1 MKPGTVPYP
10 SGSAM
15 RWKFW
20 RRRELER
27 REFELKPPDVD
38 ILMTDPTTTPER
50 RGVPELGCRS
60 APRAAQNRE
69 VRGQARLTAFLY
81 QKKTPRPL
89 EATGVSVP
97 VMRHH
102 GQGKGEW
109 PCPTRTSGILISC
122 LALSLQQL
130 VVFASIPQPHSETLA
145 AGSLRDSRQP
155 VGNCYGGSALSGH
168 MSNTSIALACSSAV
182 T

>member
-102 GQGKGEW
+102 GQGKRGVAVPYTYQRNLNKLPRLE
-109 PCPTRTSGILISC
+109 PP
-122 LALSLQQL
+122 
-130 VVFASIPQPHSETLA
+130 A
-145 AGSLRDSRQP
+145 ARRVREHPSAALRDTCGRFPSGLRQP